1 MKIERR
7 SLEISI
13 LNFLSFSL
21 LLWDDYFP
29 LFEIKS
35 RRMNHKAYFFCSI
48 FLMLLFSNCTNDGA
62 ATTEAAKNI
71 CNCTQTLVQLNE
83 QMEGLKRDGKIEELT
98 QLMGEAGKAFEETI
112 KCAQKND
119 LKNIDKTNL
128 EEALIETCDMNEQ
141 MAKSLVAKL

>member
-1 MKIERR
+1 
-7 SLEISI
+7 
-13 LNFLSFSL
+13 
-21 LLWDDYFP
+21 
-29 LFEIKS
+29 
-35 RRMNHKAYFFCSI
+35 MNHKAYFFCSI